1 MTIRAPHV
9 ALLDLRAHDRPSLGN
24 HKYPDILTFGR
35 AIAVVELQRD
45 DVVLATG
52 DTWVRTQIRTKK
64 VPVLRSAAA
73 NSFNLAGNVFGPIP
87 EVMRSAICRMTRAAV
102 GLSCAER
109 LASKGKRRDGLEEP
123 APNAEAKRFVG
134 VWNLD

>member
-1 MTIRAPHV
+1 MTIRAPYV
-9 ALLDLRAHDRPSLGN
+9 ALLDLRAYDRPRLVN

-45 DVVLATG
+45 DVALATG
-52 DTWVRTQIRTKK
+52 NTWVRTEIRTKK

-109 LASKGKRRDGLEEP
+109 LASKGKRRDGLEKP